1 MDTRDDTPA
10 PARTRVVDWQD
21 PKPALELRYR
31 MKGLQYLQGVVDGRI
46 PAPPIS
52 RLMNLRLVEVERGRA
67 VFEMTPDES
76 HYNPLGMVHGG
87 VAATILDSAMGCS
100 LHSLL
105 EPDDRYTT
113 IEMKVNY
120 LKAMTTATGR
130 VRGTGT
136 IVHLGRTTGPI
147 RRTPRRRGRYALRAR
162 HVHAADQARRAPI
175 GGAPTG

>member
-1 MDTRDDTPA
+1 VDTPERTPA
-10 PARTRVVDWQD
+10 PARTRVVEWQD
-21 PKPALELRYR
+21 PRAALDLRYR
-31 MKGLQYLQGVVDGRI
+31 MNGLEYLQGVVDGRI
-46 PAPPIS
+46 PAPPIA
-52 RLMNLRLVEVERGRA
+52 RLMDIRLVEVERGRA

-100 LHSLL
+100 LHSWL

-130 VRGTGT
+130 VRGIGT
-136 IVHLGRTTGPI
+136 IVHVGRTTALSEGRLVGEDDTLYAHATSTLLI
-147 RRTPRRRGRYALRAR
+147 KRAAPR
-162 HVHAADQARRAPI
+162 
-175 GGAPTG
+175 